1 MIILKENIVRAQL
14 SNVICPTCESKVK
27 GRRVP
32 NSTNK
37 NTGSWKKDFAWQ
49 VFSDTRPVTYYH
61 LICYTPETHDG
72 KEELEYWK
80 ELYGIE
86 SDKKT
91 KRKTQRSRQ
100 MTKPKGLLA
109 NLFKNPKI
117 KSKPN
122 ETDDES
128 DDLDGQLVLVGDMEN
143 ALEHPEDNIDDEE
156 LKEIIM
162 ERDKLD
168 LPIQWQGQFA
178 VVYKGELKKSMYAL
192 RLFRNNNKDLMQ
204 RYSDLQDYFEK
215 NKIFTECPYFIRFE
229 YKPDAIYIKFR
240 VNRNDVKEK
249 PFDIIKMEWVEGD
262 VLQDFI
268 KNTDDK
274 KRIKILA
281 DKFLDMVMEL
291 ESLGIA
297 HGDLHPKNVMVHNDQ
312 LRLVDYDCIFI
323 KDFQG
328 QDEPEDG
335 DQDCQ
340 HPKRKNFVYDQKIDR
355 FSALVIYLGLL
366 AISENIELKLHRGE
380 EFIFARS
387 DFLDPSVSPLFKIL
401 DGMSDKIK
409 SLSSKLQK
417 YCKKDKPNIGSLQ
430 ENGLI

>member
-1 MIILKENIVRAQL
+1 MIVKAQL
-14 SNVICPTCESKVK
+14 SNEICPTCEKPVK
-27 GRRVP
+27 GRRVS

-37 NTGSWKKDFAWQ
+37 NAGDWKKDFAWQ
-49 VFSDTRPVTYYH
+49 VFSDSRPVTFYH
-61 LICYTPETHDG
+61 LICYRPETHDG
-72 KEELEYWK
+72 KAELEDWK
-80 ELYGIE
+80 KQYGLE

-100 MTKPKGLLA
+100 MAKPKGLLA
-109 NLFKNPKI
+109 KLFKNPKT

-128 DDLDGQLVLVGDMEN
+128 DDLDGHWPMTADMEN

-156 LKEIIM
+156 LKEIKM
-162 ERDKLD
+162 ELD
-168 LPIQWQGQFA
+168 VIRQPIQWQGQYA
-178 VVYKGELKKSMYAL
+178 VVYKGELKGDMLAL
-192 RLFRNNNKDLMQ
+192 RLFKMKQKGLMR
-204 RYSDLQDYFEK
+204 RYSDLHDYFEK
-215 NKIFTECPYFIRFE
+215 NKIFAECPYFIRFE
-229 YKPDAIYIKFR
+229 YKPGAIYIKFR
-240 VNRNDVKEK
+240 INRNVEEK
-249 PFDIIKMEWVEGD
+249 PFDIIKMDWVEGD
-262 VLQDFI
+262 VLQEFI

-297 HGDLHPKNVMVHNDQ
+297 HGDLHPKNIMVHNDQ

-335 DQDCQ
+335 DPDCQ
-340 HPKRKNFVYDQKIDR
+340 HPKRRNFVYDQKIDR

-366 AISENIELKLHRGE
+366 AISENIELKSHRGE
-380 EFIFARS
+380 EFIFQKS
-387 DFLDPSVSPLFKIL
+387 DFLNPTESKLFKKL
-401 DGMSDKIK
+401 DGMSSEIK
-409 SLSSKLQK
+409 SLSSKLQE
-417 YCKKDKPNIGSLQ
+417 YCNEDKPNIDSLQ
-430 ENGLI
+430 KIAES